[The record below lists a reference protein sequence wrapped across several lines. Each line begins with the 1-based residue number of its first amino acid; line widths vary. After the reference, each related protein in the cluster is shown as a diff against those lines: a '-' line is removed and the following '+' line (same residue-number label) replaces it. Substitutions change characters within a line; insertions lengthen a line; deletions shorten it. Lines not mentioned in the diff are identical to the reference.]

1 MMEARPI
8 RVTVGSSNQGGYVLG
23 RIAGVALA
31 VGVTMSSGVALA
43 QSDAAVAAGV
53 VTGLIVGTAVAT
65 GAVPMEHREP
75 LRGYIYREPPPYYR
89 YDDEVVVGRELRPG
103 AYQSYPVPD
112 QYGVR
117 GHHYAIVNNRAVVF
131 HPQTRRIIHV
141 YD

>member
-1 MMEARPI
+1 MRG
-8 RVTVGSSNQGGYVLG
+8 RVV
-23 RIAGVALA
+23 AVALA
-31 VGVTMSSGVALA
+31 VGVTMSSGAVLA

-89 YDDEVVVGRELRPG
+89 YDDEVVVGREMRPG

-112 QYGVR
+112 QYGVP

>member
-1 MMEARPI
+1 MMEPQPI
-8 RVTVGSSNQGGYVLG
+8 RVTFGHRIREDFMLG
-23 RIAGVALA
+23 RIVAVTLAIGGV
-31 VGVTMSSGVALA
+31 MSSGAALA

-53 VTGLIVGTAVAT
+53 ITGLVVGTAVAT
-65 GAVPMEHREP
+65 GAVPVEQREP
-75 LRGYIYREPPPYYR
+75 LRGYIYREPPPYYQ
-89 YDDEVVVGRELRPG
+89 YDNEVVVGGELRPG

-112 QYGVR
+112 QYGVP